1 MYYYITLMEINKL
14 IKIIETKISKNI
26 LFENIIIEDKSF
38 LHKFHKNNMK
48 GKYHIKIS
56 IKSKQLSS
64 QTKIQSS
71 KLIHSILKD
80 EISLHIHSIQIL
92 IN

>member
-1 MYYYITLMEINKL
+1 MEINKL
-14 IKIIETKISKNI
+14 IKTIETKISKNI
-26 LFENIIIEDKSF
+26 LLENIKIEDKSF
-38 LHKFHKNNMK
+38 LHKSHKNNVK

-64 QTKIQSS
+64 QTKIHSS
-71 KLIHSILKD
+71 KLIHSILKE
-80 EISLHIHSIQIL
+80 EINLHIHSIQIF